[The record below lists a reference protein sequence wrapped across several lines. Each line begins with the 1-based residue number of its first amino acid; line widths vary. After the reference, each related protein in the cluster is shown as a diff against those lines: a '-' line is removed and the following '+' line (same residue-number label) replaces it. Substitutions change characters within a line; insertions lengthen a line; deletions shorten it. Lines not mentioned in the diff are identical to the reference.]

1 MSIITS
7 RSTKAEIL
15 EAYHTL
21 QNQRMTWGE
30 AGVLALSTVQIVS
43 TEIVA
48 LARDCYRLGSL
59 SRQWISRI
67 VDELSQPV
75 IRSKA

>member
-1 MSIITS
+1 MSSITS

-21 QNQRMTWGE
+21 QDQRMTWGE
-30 AGVLALSTVQIVS
+30 AAALFASTARTVS
-43 TEIVA
+43 VETVA
-48 LARDCYRLGSL
+48 LVRDCYRLGTL